1 MIRICRSV
9 TGRAKALRYSRSAGL
24 QACLLLAT
32 LGSIISAQ
40 EWPQWRG
47 PARNGTVP
55 AASTPKWP
63 TDPKGW
69 KRAWRVDVG
78 EGYSSPVVAA
88 GRAFVHSRRDPDE
101 LVTAIDIATGK
112 VLWQQ
117 KYTTPFNK
125 NQYATG
131 MSKGPHAT
139 PLVIGD
145 RVFTLGGMA
154 VLSAWDAKTGAL
166 AWRTDYS
173 ASVDTSKLFTGT
185 AASPLADGGSVMVQ
199 VGSDVKGGRV
209 IALDPQSGAERW
221 TWSGKGPGYAS
232 PIVATIGGT
241 RQIVTLTEGS
251 IEGIDAK
258 TGAALWSTPF
268 PDEFHENIVTP
279 VWTGTHL
286 VASTSAAGLRA
297 FTLKPLDAAQGKW
310 QVTEAWKNTDA
321 SMYMSTPV
329 LADGVLYG
337 LSNKK
342 KGQIVAVD
350 AATGALKWATEGRTA
365 DQAAILLTPAHV
377 LVVTTG
383 GELVLVRRS
392 PAKYD
397 EERRYTIADSA
408 TWAVPVVVP
417 DGLIVR
423 DASGVMR
430 LTP

>member
-1 MIRICRSV
+1 MNTVISATDKHRTTLKRSV
-9 TGRAKALRYSRSAGL
+9 FVCVGL
-24 QACLLLAT
+24 WLVLLGVSMA
-32 LGSIISAQ
+32 AQ
-40 EWPQWRG
+40 DWSQWRG

-63 TDPKGW
+63 AAF

-78 EGYSSPVVAA
+78 EGYSSPVVSG
-88 GRAFVHSRRDPDE
+88 GRVFVHSRQDPEE
-101 LVTAIDIATGK
+101 LVTAVDLATGK

-117 KYTTPFNK
+117 KYATPFNK
-125 NQYATG
+125 NQYATK
-131 MSKGPHAT
+131 MAKGPHAT

-154 VLSAWDAKTGAL
+154 VLSAWNAQTGAL
-166 AWRTDYS
+166 VWRKDYS

-185 AASPLADGGSVMVQ
+185 AASPLADEGSVIVQ

-209 IALDPQSGAERW
+209 IALDPQTGAERW
-221 TWSGKGPGYAS
+221 TWTGKGPGYAS
-232 PIVATIGGT
+232 PVVVTIGAS
-241 RQIVTLTEGS
+241 RQIVTMTNGS
-251 IEGIDAK
+251 VEGIDAR
-258 TGAALWSTPF
+258 TGGALWSVPF

-286 VASTSAAGLRA
+286 IVSSSSAGTHAYTLRNAG
-297 FTLKPLDAAQGKW
+297 GKW
-310 QVTEAWKNTDA
+310 QAAEAWKNPEIA
-321 SMYMSTPV
+321 MYMSTPV
-329 LADGVLYG
+329 LAEGVLYG
-337 LSNKK
+337 LSSRK

-350 AATGALKWATEGRTA
+350 APSGAVKWATDGRAA

-377 LVVTTG
+377 LVLTTG

-392 PAKYD
+392 STKYD
-397 EERRYTIADSA
+397 EERRYTVADSA
-408 TWAVPVVVP
+408 TWAVPVLLP